1 MKSKY
6 KKITIALAGLFVLS
20 STYGQTAPGT
30 GRITFNGELTA
41 NTCSINGGD
50 VDQTVQLP
58 KVSTSS
64 LSTAGAIAGSRMFQ
78 IRVEKCAA
86 DVTNI
91 AAHFETFNIDAATG
105 NARNVADAAGAAKNV
120 TVQLVDG
127 DGTTAVKLG
136 DAGKY
141 VAVSGTGDE
150 RGARLDYGG
159 QYYAT
164 GATTA
169 GIVQAVVKYTIA
181 YQ

>member
-64 LSTAGAIAGSRMFQ
+64 QVPAMS
-78 IRVEKCAA
+78 
-86 DVTNI
+86 
-91 AAHFETFNIDAATG
+91 
-105 NARNVADAAGAAKNV
+105 VAPGWT
-120 TVQLVDG
+120 TVASITRRAQ
-127 DGTTAVKLG
+127 
-136 DAGKY
+136 
-141 VAVSGTGDE
+141 
-150 RGARLDYGG
+150 RRL
-159 QYYAT
+159 ASCRP
-164 GATTA
+164 
-169 GIVQAVVKYTIA
+169 
-181 YQ
+181 